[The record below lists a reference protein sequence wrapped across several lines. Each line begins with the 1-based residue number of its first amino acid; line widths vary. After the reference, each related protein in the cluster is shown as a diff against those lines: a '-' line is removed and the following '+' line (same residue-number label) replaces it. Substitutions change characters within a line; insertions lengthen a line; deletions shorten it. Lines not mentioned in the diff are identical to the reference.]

1 MHVSYTGT
9 TIREHDII
17 YFEDMAVSLFC
28 KGWKVCLSSH
38 LLHQESSVIGFFII
52 WYCHWYG
59 LYAYICIGFRLF
71 AYDMKRTM
79 YVGMLCLV
87 LSVMQGCQSTKNTVM
102 TGVVDNRQE
111 EVLLTVASETRIGYG
126 VGPMAC
132 LLVKHEPAEKWQY
145 MYSVSA

>member
-1 MHVSYTGT
+1 
-9 TIREHDII
+9 
-17 YFEDMAVSLFC
+17 
-28 KGWKVCLSSH
+28 
-38 LLHQESSVIGFFII
+38 
-52 WYCHWYG
+52 
-59 LYAYICIGFRLF
+59 
-71 AYDMKRTM
+71 
-79 YVGMLCLV
+79 MLCLV

>member
-1 MHVSYTGT
+1 
-9 TIREHDII
+9 
-17 YFEDMAVSLFC
+17 
-28 KGWKVCLSSH
+28 
-38 LLHQESSVIGFFII
+38 
-52 WYCHWYG
+52 
-59 LYAYICIGFRLF
+59 
-71 AYDMKRTM
+71 M

-132 LLVKHEPAEKWQY
+132 LLVKHEPAENGSICIRKSRDST
-145 MYSVSA
+145 MNPGMNTDCLCFG

>member
-1 MHVSYTGT
+1 
-9 TIREHDII
+9 
-17 YFEDMAVSLFC
+17 
-28 KGWKVCLSSH
+28 
-38 LLHQESSVIGFFII
+38 
-52 WYCHWYG
+52 
-59 LYAYICIGFRLF
+59 
-71 AYDMKRTM
+71 M

-145 MYSVSA
+145 MYSEIKGFNYEPGYKYRLLVLRVEHENPPQDTSRYMFELIKVLSKEKKGSAGLP